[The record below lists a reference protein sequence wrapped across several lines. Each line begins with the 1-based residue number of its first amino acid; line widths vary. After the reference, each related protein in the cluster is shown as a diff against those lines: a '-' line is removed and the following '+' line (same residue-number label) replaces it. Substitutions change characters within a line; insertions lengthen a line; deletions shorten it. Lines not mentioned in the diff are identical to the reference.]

1 MVTDLEREE
10 VVFNYL
16 VLNLSVLVRDEREK
30 RGCAETEIRVL

>member
-1 MVTDLEREE
+1 MVMDLEREE

-16 VLNLSVLVRDEREK
+16 ILNLSVLVRDEHEK